1 MVWILLGIFIGIPTL
16 ILGGA
21 AISVKIDE
29 IKEKK
34 EQENRAKAETDS
46 IYNRI
51 LQANYRDKITDTK
64 GAIKELPQMTFER
77 WLTFYNTNPDNWDM
91 KEFATHLEF
100 PNQNSSSTKYD
111 YLIPTYY
118 KTTVHRGHDG
128 RVREIKNT
136 VGIPIFWSS
145 PEEMVK
151 FDHWYAHEYKQGKA
165 AGYERKRDEA
175 LEQLA
180 KYLQEDVNERRAQ
193 ILRDYEK
200 VVDQTQR
207 VKVENSEITL
217 DLNAPARDKSG
228 EEEIAAIMDQLL
240 ATGGGH

>member
-1 MVWILLGIFIGIPTL
+1 MVWILLGIFIGVPAL
-16 ILGGA
+16 ILGSA
-21 AISVKIDE
+21 FISVKIDE
-29 IKEKK
+29 IKQKK
-34 EQENRAKAETDS
+34 QEEEELKAEVNDT
-46 IYNRI
+46 YNKI
-51 LQANYRDKITDTK
+51 LQANYRDSFSDSK

-91 KEFATHLEF
+91 EKFTTHIELGR
-100 PNQNSSSTKYD
+100 NSSATCYD

-118 KTTVHRGHDG
+118 KTTVHKGHDG
-128 RVREIKNT
+128 RVREVKNV

-151 FDHWYAHEYKQGKA
+151 FDNWFKNEYKSGNA

-180 KYLQEDVNERRAQ
+180 QYLQEDINERRAQ
-193 ILRDYEK
+193 ILKDYEK

-207 VKVENSEITL
+207 VKVEGSEITL
-217 DLNAPARDKSG
+217 DLNAPAYTTEDISK
-228 EEEIAAIMDQLL
+228 IMDRLL
-240 ATGGGH
+240 ATSGNN

>member
-1 MVWILLGIFIGIPTL
+1 MAWILLGIFIGVPAL
-16 ILGGA
+16 ILGSA
-21 AISVKIDE
+21 FISVKIDE
-29 IKEKK
+29 AKQKK
-34 EQENRAKAETDS
+34 QEEEDLKVKVNNT
-46 IYNRI
+46 YNQI
-51 LQANYRDKITDTK
+51 LQANYRDSFSDSK
-64 GAIKELPQMTFER
+64 GSIKELPQMTFER

-91 KEFATHLEF
+91 EKFTTHIELGR
-100 PNQNSSSTKYD
+100 NASGTSYD

-118 KTTVHRGHDG
+118 KTTVHKGHDG
-128 RVREIKNT
+128 RAREIKNV

-151 FDHWYAHEYKQGKA
+151 FDNWFRNEYKKGNA

-175 LEQLA
+175 MEQLA

-207 VKVENSEITL
+207 VKVEGSNITL
-217 DLNAPARDKSG
+217 DLNTPVKERTV
-228 EEEIAAIMDQLL
+228 EERAHDLL
-240 ATGGGH
+240 MVDGGH

>member
-1 MVWILLGIFIGIPTL
+1 MVWILLGIFIGVPAL
-16 ILGGA
+16 ILGSA
-21 AISVKIDE
+21 FISVKIDE
-29 IKEKK
+29 TKQKK
-34 EQENRAKAETDS
+34 QEEEELKAEVNDT
-46 IYNRI
+46 YNKI
-51 LQANYRDKITDTK
+51 LQANYRDNFSDSK

-91 KEFATHLEF
+91 EKFITHIEFSK
-100 PNQNSSSTKYD
+100 QNSSATCYD

-118 KTTVHRGHDG
+118 KTTVHKGHDG
-128 RVREIKNT
+128 RIREIKNV

-151 FDHWYAHEYKQGKA
+151 FDNWFKNEYKRGNA

-180 KYLQEDVNERRAQ
+180 KYLQEDIDERRAK
-193 ILRDYEK
+193 ILKDYEK

-207 VKVENSEITL
+207 VKVEGSEITL
-217 DLNAPARDKSG
+217 DLNAPAPATEDISK
-228 EEEIAAIMDQLL
+228 IMDRLL
-240 ATGGGH
+240 ATSGSSNN

>member
-34 EQENRAKAETDS
+34 EKENQAKAETDS

-51 LQANYRDKITDTK
+51 LQANYRDKITDTR
-64 GAIKELPQMTFER
+64 GSIKELPQMTFER
-77 WLTFYNTNPDNWDM
+77 WLIFYNTNPDNWDM
-91 KEFATHLEF
+91 KEFATHVEF

-118 KTTVHRGHDG
+118 KTTVHKGHDG

-145 PEEMVK
+145 SEEMVK
-151 FDHWYAHEYKQGKA
+151 FNHWYANEYKQGKA

-180 KYLQEDVNERRAQ
+180 KYLQEDVNERREQ

-207 VKVENSEITL
+207 VKIEGGNITL
-217 DLNAPARDKSG
+217 DLNSPVKERTVEERAHDLLTATSG
-228 EEEIAAIMDQLL
+228 SN
-240 ATGGGH
+240 

>member
-34 EQENRAKAETDS
+34 EQENKAKVETDS

-51 LQANYRDKITDTK
+51 LQANYRDKITDTR
-64 GAIKELPQMTFER
+64 GSIKELPQMTFER

-118 KTTVHRGHDG
+118 KTIVHKGHDG

-136 VGIPIFWSS
+136 VGIPVFWSS
-145 PEEMVK
+145 PDEMVK
-151 FDHWYAHEYKQGKA
+151 FDHWYVHEYKQGKA
-165 AGYERKRDEA
+165 AGYERKRDES

-180 KYLQEDVNERRAQ
+180 KYLQEDINERRAQ

-207 VKVENSEITL
+207 VKVEGGNITL
-217 DLNAPARDKSG
+217 DLNAPVNERTVEERAHDLLTATSG
-228 EEEIAAIMDQLL
+228 SN
-240 ATGGGH
+240 

>member
-1 MVWILLGIFIGIPTL
+1 MVWILLGIFIGVPAL
-16 ILGGA
+16 ILGSA
-21 AISVKIDE
+21 FISVKIDE
-29 IKEKK
+29 IKQKK
-34 EQENRAKAETDS
+34 QEEEELKAEVNDT
-46 IYNRI
+46 YNKI
-51 LQANYRDKITDTK
+51 LQANYRDSFSDSK

-77 WLTFYNTNPDNWDM
+77 WLTFYNTNPNNWDM
-91 KEFATHLEF
+91 KEFATHIEF
-100 PNQNSSSTKYD
+100 PNTNSSSTKYD

-118 KTTVHRGHDG
+118 KTTVHKGHDG
-128 RVREIKNT
+128 KVREIKNT

-151 FDHWYAHEYKQGKA
+151 FDNWFKNEYKRGNA

-193 ILRDYEK
+193 ILKDYEK

-207 VKVENSEITL
+207 VKVEGSEITL
-217 DLNAPARDKSG
+217 DLNSPRSV
-228 EEEIAAIMDQLL
+228 EERANDLL
-240 ATGGGH
+240 NTLITSSSN